1 MRKIMSREAL
11 AAKLIDDGALLPFN
25 KWQQM
30 FAWSS
35 MKLLEL
41 ATKHGK
47 HAFGFGGCTLDE
59 TKMMFSLLLIAITIA
74 TTCRFRS
81 IQRLCWNNL
90 KKRDEPGHPGG
101 KAWVVEWK
109 GTEVHKTSSVKDV
122 VSVIWMVGA
131 LLAQTCMPALHAH

>member
-1 MRKIMSREAL
+1 MRRILSREAL
-11 AAKLIDDGALLPFN
+11 ADKLDADGALLPHN

-47 HAFGFGGCTLDE
+47 HAWGFGGCTLDE
-59 TKMMFSLLLIAITIA
+59 TKMMFSLLLVALTIA

-81 IQRLCWNNL
+81 IQRVCWNNL
-90 KKRDEPGHPGG
+90 KQRNEPGHPGG
-101 KAWVVEWK
+101 KAWVLEWK
-109 GTEVHKTSSVKDV
+109 GSEAHKTQSVKDV

-131 LLAQTCMPALHAH
+131 WLARTRMPALTAH